1 MFQAISN
8 LIKRVCREV
17 FTSSADEFDPAR
29 VFGYGFVLIGGTVF
43 IVLSVYDTM
52 KNGKF
57 DYINY
62 SAGIAAISAALVS
75 AAAGVVI
82 KRTSEK
88 DANPP
93 PPPPSAEPVVP
104 VVPNQPG
111 A

>member
-1 MFQAISN
+1 MFRSLGN
-8 LIKRVCREV
+8 LFKRVCREV

-29 VFGYGFVLIGGTVF
+29 VFGYGFVLVGGTVF
-43 IVLSVYDTM
+43 IVLSIYDTM

-88 DANPP
+88 DPNPP
-93 PPPPSAEPVVP
+93 PPPPA
-104 VVPNQPG
+104 PNPDAVIPTPAPG
-111 A
+111 S